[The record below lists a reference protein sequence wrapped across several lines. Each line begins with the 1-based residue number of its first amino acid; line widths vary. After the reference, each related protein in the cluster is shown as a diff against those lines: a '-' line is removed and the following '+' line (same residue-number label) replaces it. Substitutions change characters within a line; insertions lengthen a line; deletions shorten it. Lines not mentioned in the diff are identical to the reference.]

1 MIKTWSNFLS
11 QKRNLNETI
20 FTFFLFGII
29 SLVFSYFLIWVETRV
44 PYLGEFIDPLFFWDP
59 IDLSIPTFILT
70 YGIIM
75 FYIFFHLNSPLK
87 VIHFIQM
94 ITFIVLCRIISLT
107 LIQFDAPIPIDPS
120 TGEYLYLLKD
130 IPANYSGQTMIQLA
144 DPILNNIIYHA
155 DPDQPLNYTHHD
167 LFFSGHTA
175 KCLLAS
181 LLYKNKKVRIFFIT
195 LTCIMATFLLL
206 QHVHYSIDIFFAPI
220 VSFAAIY
227 LHGKWKVKRLNKI
240 KKTKSHIAKK

>member
-11 QKRNLNETI
+11 QKRNLNETV
-20 FTFFLFGII
+20 FTFFVFGII

-59 IDLSIPTFILT
+59 IDFSIPTFILT

-75 FYIFFHLNSPLK
+75 CYIFFHLKSPLK

-107 LIQFDAPIPIDPS
+107 LIQFDAPQIVWSTVEAANID
-120 TGEYLYLLKD
+120 
-130 IPANYSGQTMIQLA
+130 GQTMIQLT
-144 DPILNNIIYHA
+144 DPILNNIIYHKNEF
-155 DPDQPLNYTHHD
+155 LNSNPIYTHHD

-181 LLYKNKKVRIFFIT
+181 LLYENKKIKILFII
-195 LTCIMATFLLL
+195 LTCIMAIFLIL
-206 QHVHYSIDIFFAPI
+206 QHVHYSIDVFFAPI
-220 VSFAAIY
+220 VTFLAIY
-227 LHGKWKVKRLNKI
+227 LHSKWINFKS
-240 KKTKSHIAKK
+240 KKKS

>member
-1 MIKTWSNFLS
+1 MIKIWTNFLS
-11 QKRNLNETI
+11 QKKNLNETI
-20 FTFFLFGII
+20 LTVSLFAII
-29 SLVFSYFLIWVETRV
+29 SLLFSWFLIWVETRV

-75 FYIFFHLNSPLK
+75 SYIFFHLKSPLK
-87 VIHFIQM
+87 IIHFIQM

-107 LIQFDAPIPIDPS
+107 LIQFDAPQIVWS
-120 TGEYLYLLKD
+120 TAEAALKD
-130 IPANYSGQTMIQLA
+130 GQTMIQLA

-155 DPDQPLNYTHHD
+155 NEFLPDQPIYTHHD